1 MSMRTGDYT
10 LLGYLPKP
18 DDPTDLQNW
27 MAENDPVRFELY
39 DITKDPA
46 QSNDIADEHPD
57 VVASMKVEM
66 TTLWRAMK
74 AEGLSGKVN
83 KQ

>member
-1 MSMRTGDYT
+1 MSMRTGDHT
-10 LLGYLPKP
+10 LLGYLPEP

-39 DITKDPA
+39 NITTDPS
-46 QSNDIADEHPD
+46 QSNDIANDHPD

-66 TTLWRAMK
+66 TELWRAMK
-74 AEGLSGKVN
+74 TEGLSGEVN